1 MVSGRMRM
9 SVPAKPERTPEQAAL
24 DAVRLARS
32 RKRGAHEALEVAQNR
47 LIAAA
52 VELDQGRTPEAR
64 QRRQGAREA
73 LGVAHDRFVAA
84 CVELGQAKRALFE
97 TLAIRAAMGVSE
109 K

>member
-1 MVSGRMRM
+1 VSGRMRL
-9 SVPAKPERTPEQAAL
+9 SAPANPERTPEQAAL
-24 DAVRLARS
+24 EAVRLARS

-73 LGVAHDRFVAA
+73 LGFAHDRFVAA
-84 CVELGQAKRALFE
+84 CTELGQAKRMLEEVREA
-97 TLAIRAAMGVSE
+97 
-109 K
+109 

>member
-24 DAVRLARS
+24 EAVRLARS

-47 LIAAA
+47 LIAAT

-97 TLAIRAAMGVSE
+97 ALAIRAAMGVSE

>member
-1 MVSGRMRM
+1 MRM